1 MYAVIEVGGKQQR
14 VQVGEVVRVETV
26 AGGAGESVVFGRVL
40 AVGSGDSVRL
50 GTPDVEGVRVLGTI
64 VEQDRGPKIHV
75 FTYKKTK
82 NASRKRR
89 GHRQYYTA
97 VKIDSIEA

>member
-14 VQVGEVVRVETV
+14 VQVGEVIRVETV
-26 AGGAGESVVFGRVL
+26 EGGAGEPVVFGRVL
-40 AVGSGDSVRL
+40 AVGNGDAVRL

-64 VEQDRGPKIHV
+64 VEQDRGAKIHV

-89 GHRQYYTA
+89 GHRQNYTA